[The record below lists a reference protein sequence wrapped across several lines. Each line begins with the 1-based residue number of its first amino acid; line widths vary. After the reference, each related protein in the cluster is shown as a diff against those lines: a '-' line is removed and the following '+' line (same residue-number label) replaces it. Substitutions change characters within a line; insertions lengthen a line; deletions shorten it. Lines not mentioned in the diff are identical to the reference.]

1 MNKPKI
7 LLVDDD
13 EAVHDFMLA
22 KLGAR
27 YTLVSTTEPDQ
38 VLALALKEKPDLI
51 VCDIDMPRM
60 DGGDISAA
68 IYNDDQIRQIPLL
81 FLSALLPAS
90 QGQAAGQIG
99 GRPAI
104 SKHAPVGEL
113 IARID
118 SLIAH

>member
-1 MNKPKI
+1 VTQPKI

-22 KLGAR
+22 KLGTR
-27 YTLVSTTEPDQ
+27 YTVVSTTEPGE
-38 VLALALKEKPDLI
+38 VLALAAREKPDLI
-51 VCDIDMPRM
+51 ICDIDMPHM

-68 IYNDDQIRQIPLL
+68 MYNDDKIRDIPLL
-81 FLSALLPAS
+81 FLSALLPA
-90 QGQAAGQIG
+90 QQEPGGQIG

-104 SKHAPVGEL
+104 SKHAPIAQL

-118 SLIAH
+118 SLIGH

>member
-38 VLALALKEKPDLI
+38 VLALALKERPDLI

-81 FLSALLPAS
+81 FLSALLPAHD
-90 QGQAAGQIG
+90 QPGGQIG

-104 SKHAPVGEL
+104 SKHAPVAEL

-118 SLIAH
+118 SLIGT